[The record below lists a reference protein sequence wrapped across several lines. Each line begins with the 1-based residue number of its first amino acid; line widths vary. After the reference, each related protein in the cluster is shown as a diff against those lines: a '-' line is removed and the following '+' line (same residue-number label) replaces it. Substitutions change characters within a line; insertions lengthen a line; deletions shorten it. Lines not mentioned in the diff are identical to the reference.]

1 MWNSLKLSSF
11 DIRLITH
18 LRVRVERTE
27 RENVS
32 SERERDERETW
43 ERWEQRERE
52 GATHPQLEEKR
63 SGDSES
69 ERGAARV
76 RV

>member
-18 LRVRVERTE
+18 LRVRVERDRE
-27 RENVS
+27 RESVS
-32 SERERDERETW
+32 LERERDERETW
-43 ERWEQRERE
+43 ERREQRE

-63 SGDSES
+63 SGDGGRRE
-69 ERGAARV
+69 
-76 RV
+76 